1 MRRSPWI
8 TSLARTALAARRTRP
23 WPMRASGS
31 RWRLLLVLLAAL
43 ALACR
48 GEIDPITGQQ
58 SPTAGYPNYGPAPG
72 AGAAK
77 GARASSQ
84 RRDKMSGR
92 SQAQRGKRRLLAA
105 MFGDDGDGGPKAG
118 CVLAR
123 RSPARRHTDPATDPA
138 PPLPRSPT
146 TTAPSSRCRFD
157 LPKLALAE
165 TLIGVFAIM
174 ICGLLFSGAF

>member
-1 MRRSPWI
+1 
-8 TSLARTALAARRTRP
+8 
-23 WPMRASGS
+23 MRASGS
-31 RWRLLLVLLAAL
+31 RWRLLLLAAL

-58 SPTAGYPNYGPAPG
+58 SPTTGYPNYGPAPG
-72 AGAAK
+72 AGAAE

-84 RRDKMSGR
+84 RRDKMRGR

-165 TLIGVFAIM
+165 TLVGVFAIM
-174 ICGLLFSGAF
+174 IGGLLFSGAF

>member
-1 MRRSPWI
+1 MRVPHGSPP
-8 TSLARTALAARRTRP
+8 SPNGLAARP

-31 RWRLLLVLLAAL
+31 RWRLLLLASL

-48 GEIDPITGQQ
+48 GEVDPITGQQ
-58 SPTAGYPNYGPAPG
+58 SPTSGYPNYGPAPG
-72 AGAAK
+72 AGAAE

-84 RRDKMSGR
+84 RRDKMRGR

-123 RSPARRHTDPATDPA
+123 RSPARRHTR
-138 PPLPRSPT
+138 PRNRPR
-146 TTAPSSRCRFD
+146 TAAAALAHQHRPV
-157 LPKLALAE
+157 LALQ
-165 TLIGVFAIM
+165 V
-174 ICGLLFSGAF
+174 

>member
-1 MRRSPWI
+1 M
-8 TSLARTALAARRTRP
+8 ARP
-23 WPMRASGS
+23 
-31 RWRLLLVLLAAL
+31 LLAAL

-58 SPTAGYPNYGPAPG
+58 SPTTGYPNYGPAPG

-77 GARASSQ
+77 GAKASSQ

-92 SQAQRGKRRLLAA
+92 SQAQRGKRRLLSA

-118 CVLAR
+118 
-123 RSPARRHTDPATDPA
+123 
-138 PPLPRSPT
+138 
-146 TTAPSSRCRFD
+146 FD

-174 ICGLLFSGAF
+174 VCGLLLSGAF